1 MGFDPKTM
9 EPVRIEIE
17 FDVTIGS
24 GPYAEHVSEV
34 VERIASELAN
44 YRKPHF
50 NIKRG
55 ELNVQFHDGH
65 AGITTEM
72 NDFVAVV
79 RGKIEQLKVEM
90 TGSGMGAF
98 SSTYK
103 GNKVHVTLKASLQ
116 HEFDFRPSQ
125 GHF

>member
-1 MGFDPKTM
+1 MTFKKAM
-9 EPVRIEIE
+9 EPTHIEIE
-17 FDVTIGS
+17 FDVGIGDE
-24 GPYAEHVSEV
+24 PYAAHIEEV
-34 VERIASELAN
+34 LERIASELES

-50 NIKRG
+50 NVKRG
-55 ELNVQFHDGH
+55 EINVQFHDGH
-65 AGITTEM
+65 NGITPEM
-72 NDFVAVV
+72 NEFVVEV
-79 RGKIEQLKVEM
+79 RRRVEQLNVQM

-103 GNKVHVTLKASLQ
+103 GKKMSVALKASLQ